1 MALGIAVGNAVGGAV
16 VFSILC
22 LFVAKIDFTG
32 HAFHVKLTIHEI
44 NKKMRHVKSML
55 HIPHIVYLILHYTQ
69 AMCNRI

>member
-32 HAFHVKLTIHEI
+32 HAFHVKLTIHE
-44 NKKMRHVKSML
+44 KSML